1 MFARW
6 LRSLR
11 HSVNAQCGWLARG
24 TKRVVRPYQP
34 IFECLEGRVTPST
47 VSIFAT
53 RDSSIFSENNDSNG
67 ASYDLYTGRTN
78 STGGSRRSLIYF
90 DLTGLPAGAVINSV
104 SLTMRMSGG
113 SPSGVSGHP
122 VFANGYTG
130 PLDISLYQMLADWG
144 AGASGAGTG
153 NGGTSMAGAG
163 GASPGFAPTTG
174 DATRNHRVW

>member
-1 MFARW
+1 DPSNKPA
-6 LRSLR
+6 
-11 HSVNAQCGWLARG
+11 
-24 TKRVVRPYQP
+24 KRRLTVRPQ
-34 IFECLEGRVTPST
+34 LEGLELRLAPAT
-47 VSIFAT
+47 VSIFDT
-53 RDSSIFSENNDSNG
+53 RDSSIFSENNNSNG

-78 STGGSRRSLIYF
+78 SSGGSRRSLIYF
-90 DLTGLPAGAVINSV
+90 DLTGLPAGAEISNV

-122 VFANGYTG
+122 VFPNGYTG

-144 AGASGAGTG
+144 AGSSGAGMG

-174 DATRNHRVW
+174 DATWNFRLWNTDLWTTPGGDFNG